1 MQCVY
6 IVGAEPYWN
15 MQCVYMCFT
24 GLFTCVCMFLWGPA
38 HGPRFAPQVPFDGE
52 SAPSRPLKLRR
63 KFVESLCPYQRHGVA
78 WLWQLYLRKQ
88 GGILADEMG
97 LGKTVQLLGR
107 CWHRFFFRIV
117 D

>member
-1 MQCVY
+1 MIPFGSQQR
-6 IVGAEPYWN
+6 WL
-15 MQCVYMCFT
+15 
-24 GLFTCVCMFLWGPA
+24 GLLLWGPVA

-52 SAPSRPLKLRR
+52 SAPSRPLQLRR
-63 KFVESLCPYQRHGVA
+63 NFVESLCPYQRHGVA

-107 CWHRFFFRIV
+107 CWHRFFFELPTRPRLYKIF
-117 D
+117 